1 MTKINKVRGM
11 NDLVPGQIEI
21 WQFVENRI
29 EKIFHSYGYNEIR
42 FPLIEKT
49 DLFSRGVGQSTDI
62 VNKEMYT
69 FDDKGGESM
78 SLRPEG
84 TAGCVR
90 AALDNDLIRI
100 DSPRLWYMG
109 PMFRYERPQKGR
121 SRQFHQASAEF
132 FGIKDPYADAELLF
146 LSNKIWKDL
155 GIVDEIELE
164 INSLGNYETRTSYKQ
179 ALITYFQDYKNKLD
193 NDSLRQLDDNPLRIL
208 DSKNPETRLLLEE
221 APKIN
226 EFLDQESLDHHSTL
240 LDMLNSNGLTYKENP
255 QLVRG
260 LDYYNKTVFEWKS
273 LSLGAQD
280 TICGGGRYDS
290 LVEELG
296 GKSCPAIGFSI
307 GLERLILIMN
317 QFEVDSNAPKKIS
330 FVALGEEAIAKSV
343 LIAEQLRKA
352 VEDIQIVLNF
362 ENTSASSQIKKAIK
376 SKSDYALIV
385 GEEELKDNTL
395 SLKDLNKKEDQK
407 SFNIKELIDQLKE

>member
-155 GIVDEIELE
+155 GIADEIELE

-226 EFLDQESLDHHSTL
+226 EFLDQESLDHHLTL

>member
-155 GIVDEIELE
+155 GIADEIELE